1 MIILIIIICV
11 IILYHYYYSMLH
23 VSSRIYHTY
32 RSNSMPD
39 IHPTRYRFGDAVVFE
54 ADSMGLPWI
63 IFIISW
69 GFGGPWGTY
78 GDQKGA

>member
-1 MIILIIIICV
+1 
-11 IILYHYYYSMLH
+11 
-23 VSSRIYHTY
+23 
-32 RSNSMPD
+32 MPD